1 MPLHGVG
8 YFNAWVKLSSLSK
21 PLLFLLCGAIGSLL
35 GWAVAEAIAA
45 ASSDS
50 MPQEP
55 VKLVTEISPGVYR
68 RNVQASAGPAS
79 LLFESKVQNRLVAA
93 GANMKG
99 DIMAAL
105 SWESED
111 DLDLHCVDPYGARI
125 FFKRKLSRSRG
136 ELDVDQN
143 AVVPYRN
150 DPIEHIYWPLDS
162 APEGRYRFQVDYYNS
177 HSGLTAVPFKLQVQ
191 IGDQIVTR
199 NSTLSVP
206 RNSESTTP
214 LDVFSF
220 EYQKPVVD
228 LSSSNNI
235 SGIISGMASVSIT
248 LAFLALGA
256 SAAISLIQQRLL
268 GYDGIIPRGF
278 GRIVFM
284 SLATGVVSGSVGQAM
299 LYMITSPAAI
309 AGQIKIIAWI
319 VAGGLI
325 GLGFSFIIPN
335 LDRGRAIIFGLVGGL
350 ISGILISN
358 VFADSPTVG
367 RLTACLFL
375 GGSGGLSVAI
385 VEAMAREGY
394 LNVIWGPGEFTAV
407 NLGATPVTV
416 GTDSQS
422 TIKIPKSSGY
432 PPLIATF
439 SMVDGRANMLNN
451 MTGVVHPLRDGNKL
465 PLGTVTI
472 EVKLFS

>member
-1 MPLHGVG
+1 V
-8 YFNAWVKLSSLSK
+8 YFYVFVKLSTLSK
-21 PLLFLLCGAIGSLL
+21 PLLFLVCGVTGSLL
-35 GWAVAEAIAA
+35 GWAVAETIAA
-45 ASSDS
+45 LSDS
-50 MPQEP
+50 KPQEP
-55 VKLVTEISPGVYR
+55 TKLVTEISPGVFR
-68 RNVQASAGPAS
+68 RNVQESAGPPS

-93 GANMKG
+93 GANMNG

-105 SWESED
+105 SWESRD

-125 FFKRKLSRSRG
+125 YFKNKFSRSMG

-143 AVVPYRN
+143 AIAPYRN
-150 DPIEHIYWPLDS
+150 DPVEHIYWPLNK
-162 APEGRYRFQVDYYNS
+162 APEGRYRFQVDYFNN
-177 HSGLTAVPFKLQVQ
+177 HSQLTSVPFKLQIQ

-199 NSTLSVP
+199 TGSLSVP
-206 RNSESTTP
+206 RSRDTAEPT
-214 LDVFSF
+214 DVFTF
-220 EYQKPVVD
+220 DYQKPVVD

-235 SGIISGMASVSIT
+235 SGVISGMASVSLT
-248 LAFLALGA
+248 LASLALGA
-256 SAAISLIQQRLL
+256 SLIISLIQQRLL

-284 SLATGVVSGSVGQAM
+284 SLATGVVSGTVGQAM
-299 LYMITSPAAI
+299 LYMATSYAMVAS
-309 AGQIKIIAWI
+309 QIKIIAWI
-319 VAGGLI
+319 VAGALI

-335 LDRGRAIIFGLVGGL
+335 LHRGRAILFGLIGGL

-358 VFADSPTVG
+358 VFADSPTIG

-385 VEAMAREGY
+385 VEATAREGY
-394 LNVIWGPGEFTAV
+394 LNVIWGPGEFTTV
-407 NLGATPVTV
+407 NLGVTPITV

-422 TIKIPKSSGY
+422 TVKIPKSSGY

-439 SMVDGRANMLNN
+439 SMIDGRATMLNN
-451 MTGVVHPLRDGNKL
+451 MTGVVYPLRDGNKL

-472 EVKLFS
+472 EVKIFS

>member
-1 MPLHGVG
+1 M
-8 YFNAWVKLSSLSK
+8 KLSTLSK
-21 PLLFLLCGAIGSLL
+21 PLLFLVCGALGSLL
-35 GWAVAEAIAA
+35 GWAVAEVIAA
-45 ASSDS
+45 VSSDS
-50 MPQEP
+50 TPQKP
-55 VKLVTEISPGVYR
+55 VKLVTEISPGVFR
-68 RNVQASAGPAS
+68 RNVQASAGPPS

-93 GANMKG
+93 GANMNG

-105 SWESED
+105 SWESVD
-111 DLDLHCVDPYGARI
+111 DLDLHCIDPYGARI
-125 FFKRKLSRSRG
+125 YFKRKLSRSRG

-143 AVVPYRN
+143 AATPYRD
-150 DPIEHIYWPLDS
+150 DPVEHIYWPLNA
-162 APEGRYRFQVDYYNS
+162 APEGRYRFQVDYFSS
-177 HSGLTAVPFKLQVQ
+177 HSRLAAVPFKLQVQ

-199 NSTLSVP
+199 TGTLSVP
-206 RNSESTTP
+206 RNNDTADP
-214 LDVFSF
+214 QDVFTF
-220 EYQKPVVD
+220 EYQKPLVD

-248 LAFLALGA
+248 LAFLAFGA
-256 SAAISLIQQRLL
+256 SATISLIQQRLL

-278 GRIVFM
+278 GRILFM

-299 LYMITSPAAI
+299 LYMITSPAVI

-335 LDRGRAIIFGLVGGL
+335 LDRGRAIIFGLIGGL
-350 ISGILISN
+350 FSGILISN
-358 VFADSPTVG
+358 VFADSPTMG

-375 GGSGGLSVAI
+375 GGSAGLSVAL

-394 LNVIWGPGEFTAV
+394 LNVIWGPGEFTTV

-432 PPLIATF
+432 PALIATF
-439 SMVDGRANMLNN
+439 SMIDGRANMLNN

>member
-1 MPLHGVG
+1 
-8 YFNAWVKLSSLSK
+8 VKLSTLSK
-21 PLLFLLCGAIGSLL
+21 PLLFLVCGAIGSLL
-35 GWAVAEAIAA
+35 GWAVAEVIA
-45 ASSDS
+45 ASSDDS
-50 MPQEP
+50 TPPEP
-55 VKLVTEISPGVYR
+55 MKLVTEISPGVFR
-68 RNVQASAGPAS
+68 RNVQASAGPPS

-93 GANMKG
+93 GANMNG

-105 SWESED
+105 SWESVD

-125 FFKRKLSRSRG
+125 FFRRKFSRSRG

-143 AVVPYRN
+143 AAAPYRD
-150 DPIEHIYWPLDS
+150 DPIEHIYWPLNS
-162 APEGRYRFQVDYYNS
+162 APEGRYRFQVDYFSN
-177 HSGLTAVPFKLQVQ
+177 HSQLAAVPFKLQVQ

-199 NSTLSVP
+199 TGTLSVP
-206 RNSESTTP
+206 RTRNNDTTDP
-214 LDVFSF
+214 LEVFTF

-235 SGIISGMASVSIT
+235 SGIISGMASVSLT

-256 SAAISLIQQRLL
+256 SVIISLIQQRLL

-278 GRIVFM
+278 GRILFM

-299 LYMITSPAAI
+299 LYMITSPAVF

-335 LDRGRAIIFGLVGGL
+335 LDRGRAIIFGLIGGL
-350 ISGILISN
+350 ISGILISK
-358 VFADSPTVG
+358 VFVDSPTIG

-394 LNVIWGPGEFTAV
+394 LNVIWGPGEFTTV

-432 PPLIATF
+432 PALIATF
-439 SMVDGRANMLNN
+439 SMVDGRASMLNN